1 MYDGATV
8 SLSVVDVKGDEV
20 LALDPGTVFVID
32 PYILAF
38 EAQLEE
44 FTLGDG
50 DLHLSMLTGHLCL
63 DNIIFCCQIKASNTV
78 HGSIAGYYYCGL
90 TF

>member
-20 LALDPGTVFVID
+20 LALDAGTVLVID
-32 PYILAF
+32 PYILPF

-44 FTLGDG
+44 FALGDG

-63 DNIIFCCQIKASNTV
+63 DNIIFCCQIHKHQIQYMAALQDIII
-78 HGSIAGYYYCGL
+78 GAIG
-90 TF
+90 